1 MAHQK
6 NDDRDSSG
14 PRLNDEIAAP
24 MIRLVTDDGHNVLS
38 RYAALARAKSL
49 NMDLVEVDRQAKPP
63 VCKIFDYH
71 KHKYVHQAKEK
82 ERAKSKDTLKT
93 GSCKEIRFTA
103 KINQKDL
110 QMKANLAK
118 RLMESCYRVKCTAKD
133 PTDDCDLAT
142 LLSRFR
148 ALTSTD
154 GRLWVA
160 HPYEGGIL
168 WVNPYE
174 GGTIW
179 VATHTKATSRLAT
192 LAHHQI
198 KDFAVEESA
207 PMVEKKQAF
216 VVARHVKFGPAKTG
230 STKKPSKS
238 GNQHLEENGSE
249 TEPVDHEEQLG
260 EDVPVKKSEWSVL
273 NGDNDDINT
282 VFDIDE
288 AIGQPESPIFE
299 QRAAVTGNRYA
310 RDPAARK
317 PSRNPTDVDGRGAI
331 MNTVNS
337 STRVNIT
344 PHGQNVPAQTN
355 RYKKN
360 GPSDS
365 GRNPTATDSRMNRG
379 PGGGNNPREER
390 RR

>member
-1 MAHQK
+1 MFVMALWSRLSACSDFIVQGRLLEFHSVRFYAKPARAHQK

-14 PRLNDEIAAP
+14 PRLNDEITAP

-38 RYAALARAKSL
+38 RYVALARAKSL

-71 KHKYVHQAKEK
+71 KQKYVHQAKEK

-148 ALTSTD
+148 AL
-154 GRLWVA
+154 
-160 HPYEGGIL
+160 
-168 WVNPYE
+168 
-174 GGTIW
+174 
-179 VATHTKATSRLAT
+179 
-192 LAHHQI
+192 I